1 MGRVGQAMKT
11 IQYTD
16 KPLEH
21 IPEKVLAIKRANDR
35 LTRLLPAE
43 HFNCVL
49 LSTRMTR
56 VACAKSWHASPRQ
69 KTVKGKVSQWTGKQ
83 APPSASMRPANG
95 CSSCNIGAEHYRG
108 KVPDNV
114 PAVEPLRLHA
124 SAGTSTSTATMR
136 RDLGITAT
144 RSQGLRKR

>member
-1 MGRVGQAMKT
+1 MKAT
-11 IQYTD
+11 NYTD

-21 IPEKVLAIKRANDR
+21 IPDKALAIKRANDR
-35 LTRLLPAE
+35 LGRLLPAE
-43 HFNCVL
+43 HFACVL
-49 LSTRMTR
+49 LSTRITR
-56 VACAKSWHASPRQ
+56 VACAKSWHASPRL

-83 APPSASMRPANG
+83 AAPSASMRPANG
-95 CSSCNIGAEHYRG
+95 CSTCDIGAAHYRG
-108 KVPDNV
+108 RVPDNV
-114 PAVEPLRLHA
+114 PAVEPLRLHP